1 MMRVALGRTG
11 LQVHPLCLGGN
22 VFGWS
27 ANAAQ
32 SQEVLTA
39 YESAG
44 GNFIDT
50 ADMYSQWHAGNKG
63 GESETIIGDWMR
75 TRGNRSEMVIATKV
89 AKLDTRPGLSAAN
102 IAAAAE
108 DSLRRLGTDY
118 IDIYYAHHDDEKIPL
133 EESLTAFNDLVV
145 AGKVRYLAASNYSAA
160 RLEEA
165 LKISRDLGMSEYLL
179 LQPNYNA
186 IVRDEYEGDLMAV
199 AVKED
204 IPVLPYFS
212 LAAGFLTGKY
222 QPGVEVDSMR
232 ADDMPDYKNDR
243 GWAILNALTDI
254 ANHEN
259 CSVAAAALGWLRAQ
273 PGVVTPIASART
285 TEQLAQI
292 LPLVELSAEQVAR
305 VNAL

>member
-1 MMRVALGRTG
+1 MRVALGRTE

-32 SQEVLTA
+32 SQEVLSA

-50 ADMYSQWHAGNKG
+50 ADMYSRWHTGNVG

-75 TRGNRSEMVIATKV
+75 ARGNRSEMVIATKV
-89 AKLDTRPGLSAAN
+89 AKLATRPGLSAAN

-118 IDIYYAHHDDEKIPL
+118 IDIYYAHHDDEEIPL
-133 EESLTAFNDLVV
+133 EESLTAFNELVA

-186 IVRDEYEGDLMAV
+186 IVRNEYEGDLMAV

-222 QPGVEVDSMR
+222 QPGVEVDSVR
-232 ADDMPDYKNDR
+232 AGDMPDYKNDR
-243 GWAILNALTDI
+243 GWAILNAITEI
-254 ANHEN
+254 AKQEN
-259 CSVAAAALGWLRAQ
+259 TSIAAVALGWLRAQ

-285 TEQLAQI
+285 IEQLAEI
-292 LPLVELSAEQVAR
+292 LPVVELSAEQVAK

>member
-1 MMRVALGRTG
+1 MRVALGRTG

-27 ANAAQ
+27 ANAEQ

-39 YESAG
+39 YETAG

-50 ADMYSQWHAGNKG
+50 ADMYSRWHTGNVG

-75 TRGNRSEMVIATKV
+75 SRGNRSEMVIATKV
-89 AKLDTRPGLSAAN
+89 AKLATRPGLSAAN

-118 IDIYYAHHDDEKIPL
+118 IDIYYAHHDDEETPL
-133 EESLTAFNDLVV
+133 EESLTAFNELVA

-199 AVKED
+199 AVKEE

-212 LAAGFLTGKY
+212 LATGFLTGKY
-222 QPGVEVDSMR
+222 QPGVEVDSVR
-232 ADDMPDYKNDR
+232 AGDMPDYMNDR
-243 GWAILNALTDI
+243 GWAILNALSEI
-254 ANHEN
+254 AKAEN
-259 CSVAAAALGWLRAQ
+259 TTIAAAALGWLRAQ

-285 TEQLAQI
+285 VEQLAEI
-292 LPLVELSAEQVAR
+292 LPVVELSAQQVAS

>member
-1 MMRVALGRTG
+1 MRVALGRTG

-27 ANAAQ
+27 ANAEQ

-39 YESAG
+39 YETAG

-50 ADMYSQWHAGNKG
+50 ADMYSRWHSGNVG

-75 TRGNRSEMVIATKV
+75 SRGNRSEMVIATKV
-89 AKLDTRPGLSAAN
+89 AKLATRPGLSAAN

-118 IDIYYAHHDDEKIPL
+118 IDIYYAHHDDEEVPL
-133 EESLTAFNDLVV
+133 EESLTAFNELVT
-145 AGKVRYLAASNYSAA
+145 AGKVRYLAASNYTAS

-186 IVRDEYEGDLMAV
+186 IVRDEYEGDLMAT

-222 QPGVEVDSMR
+222 QPGVEVDSVR
-232 ADDMPDYKNDR
+232 AGDMPDYKNDR
-243 GWAILNALTDI
+243 GWAILNALTEI
-254 ANHEN
+254 AKQEN
-259 CSVAAAALGWLRAQ
+259 TSIAAVALGWLRAQ

-285 TEQLAQI
+285 TEQLAEI
-292 LPLVELSAEQVAR
+292 LPVIELSAQQVAQ

>member
-1 MMRVALGRTG
+1 MRVALGRTE

-32 SQEVLTA
+32 SEEVLSA

-50 ADMYSQWHAGNKG
+50 ADMYSRWHTGNVG

-75 TRGNRSEMVIATKV
+75 ARGNRSEMVIATKV
-89 AKLDTRPGLSAAN
+89 AKLATRPGLSAAN

-118 IDIYYAHHDDEKIPL
+118 IDIYYAHHDDEEIPL
-133 EESLTAFNDLVV
+133 EESLTAFNELVA

-165 LKISRDLGMSEYLL
+165 LKISRELGMSEYLL

-186 IVRDEYEGDLMAV
+186 IVRNEYEGDLMAV

-222 QPGVEVDSMR
+222 QPGVEVDSVR
-232 ADDMPDYKNDR
+232 AGDMPDYKNDR
-243 GWAILNALTDI
+243 GWAILDAITDI
-254 ANHEN
+254 AKQEN
-259 CSVAAAALGWLRAQ
+259 TSIAAVALGWLRAQ

-285 TEQLAQI
+285 TEQLAEI
-292 LPLVELSAEQVAR
+292 LPVVELSAEQVAQ

>member
-1 MMRVALGRTG
+1 MRFALGRTE

-27 ANAAQ
+27 ASAAQ

-50 ADMYSQWHAGNKG
+50 ADMYSRWHTGNVG

-75 TRGNRSEMVIATKV
+75 ARGNRSDMVIATKV
-89 AKLDTRPGLSAAN
+89 AKLATRPGLSAAN

-118 IDIYYAHHDDEKIPL
+118 IDIYYAHHDDEEIPL
-133 EESLTAFNDLVV
+133 EESLTAFNELVT

-186 IVRDEYEGDLMAV
+186 IVRIEYEGDLMAA

-222 QPGVEVDSMR
+222 QPGVEVDSVR
-232 ADDMPDYKNDR
+232 AGDMPDYKNDR
-243 GWAILNALTDI
+243 GWAILNALTEI
-254 ANHEN
+254 AKQEN
-259 CSVAAAALGWLRAQ
+259 TSIAAVALGWLRAQ

-285 TEQLAQI
+285 TEQLAEI
-292 LPLVELSAEQVAR
+292 LPVIELSAQQVAQ

>member
-1 MMRVALGRTG
+1 MRVALGRTE

-32 SQEVLTA
+32 SQEVLSA

-50 ADMYSQWHAGNKG
+50 ADMYSRWHTGNVG
-63 GESETIIGDWMR
+63 GESETIIGDWMKA
-75 TRGNRSEMVIATKV
+75 RGNRSEMVIATKV
-89 AKLDTRPGLSAAN
+89 AKLATRPGLSAAN

-118 IDIYYAHHDDEKIPL
+118 IDIYYAHHDDEEIPL
-133 EESLTAFNDLVV
+133 EESLTAFNELVTS
-145 AGKVRYLAASNYSAA
+145 GKVRYLAASNYSAA

-165 LKISRDLGMSEYLL
+165 LKISRELGMSEYLL

-186 IVRDEYEGDLMAV
+186 IVRNEYEGDLMAV

-222 QPGVEVDSMR
+222 QPGVEVDSVR
-232 ADDMPDYKNDR
+232 AGDMPDYKNDR
-243 GWAILNALTDI
+243 GWAILNAITEI
-254 ANHEN
+254 AKQEN
-259 CSVAAAALGWLRAQ
+259 TSIAAVALGWLRAQ

-285 TEQLAQI
+285 IEQLAEI
-292 LPLVELSAEQVAR
+292 LPVVELSAEQVAQ

>member
-1 MMRVALGRTG
+1 MRVALGRTE

-39 YESAG
+39 YETAG

-50 ADMYSQWHAGNKG
+50 ADMYSRWHTGNVG

-75 TRGNRSEMVIATKV
+75 SRGNRSEMVIATKV
-89 AKLDTRPGLSAAN
+89 AKLAMRPGLSAAN

-118 IDIYYAHHDDEKIPL
+118 IDIYYAHHDDEEIPL
-133 EESLTAFNDLVV
+133 EESLTAFNELVT
-145 AGKVRYLAASNYSAA
+145 AGKVRYLAASNYTAS

-186 IVRDEYEGDLMAV
+186 IVRDEYEGDLMAT

-212 LAAGFLTGKY
+212 LATGFLTGKY
-222 QPGVEVDSMR
+222 QPGVEVDSVR
-232 ADDMPDYKNDR
+232 AGDMPDYMNDR
-243 GWAILNALTDI
+243 GWAILNALSEI
-254 ANHEN
+254 AKAEN
-259 CSVAAAALGWLRAQ
+259 TTIAAAALGWLRAQ

-285 TEQLAQI
+285 VEQLAEI
-292 LPLVELSAEQVAR
+292 LPVVELSAQQVAS

>member
-1 MMRVALGRTG
+1 MRVALGRTE

-32 SQEVLTA
+32 SEEVLSA

-50 ADMYSQWHAGNKG
+50 ADMYSRWHTGNVG

-75 TRGNRSEMVIATKV
+75 ARGNRSEMVIATKV
-89 AKLDTRPGLSAAN
+89 AKLATRPGLSAAN

-118 IDIYYAHHDDEKIPL
+118 IDIYYAHHDDEEIPL
-133 EESLTAFNDLVV
+133 EESLTAFNELVA

-165 LKISRDLGMSEYLL
+165 LKISRELGMSEYLL

-186 IVRDEYEGDLMAV
+186 IVRNEYEGDLMAV

-222 QPGVEVDSMR
+222 QPGVEVDSVR
-232 ADDMPDYKNDR
+232 AGDMPDYKNDR
-243 GWAILNALTDI
+243 GWAILDAITEI
-254 ANHEN
+254 AKQEN
-259 CSVAAAALGWLRAQ
+259 TSIAAVALGWLRAQ

-285 TEQLAQI
+285 TEQLAEI
-292 LPLVELSAEQVAR
+292 LPVVELSAEQVAQ

>member
-1 MMRVALGRTG
+1 MRVALGRTE

-39 YESAG
+39 YETAG

-50 ADMYSQWHAGNKG
+50 ADMYSRWHTGNVG

-75 TRGNRSEMVIATKV
+75 ARGNRSEMVIATKV
-89 AKLDTRPGLSAAN
+89 AKLATRPGLSAAN

-118 IDIYYAHHDDEKIPL
+118 IDIYYAHHDDEEVPL
-133 EESLTAFNDLVV
+133 EESLTAFNELVT

-222 QPGVEVDSMR
+222 QPGVEVDSVR
-232 ADDMPDYKNDR
+232 AGDMPDYKNDR
-243 GWAILNALTDI
+243 GWAILNAITEI
-254 ANHEN
+254 AKQEN
-259 CSVAAAALGWLRAQ
+259 TSIAAVALGWLRAQ

-292 LPLVELSAEQVAR
+292 LPVVELSAEQVAQ

>member
-1 MMRVALGRTG
+1 MRVALGRTE

-27 ANAAQ
+27 ANAEQ
-32 SQEVLTA
+32 SQEVLSA

-50 ADMYSQWHAGNKG
+50 ADMYSRWHTGNVG
-63 GESETIIGDWMR
+63 GESETIIGDWMKA
-75 TRGNRSEMVIATKV
+75 RGNRSEMVIATKV
-89 AKLDTRPGLSAAN
+89 AKLATRPGLSAAN

-118 IDIYYAHHDDEKIPL
+118 IDIYYAHHDDAEVPL
-133 EESLTAFNDLVV
+133 EESLTAFNELVT
-145 AGKVRYLAASNYSAA
+145 AGKVRYLAASNYSAE

-165 LKISRDLGMSEYLL
+165 LKISRDLGINEYLL

-186 IVRDEYEGDLMAV
+186 IVRNEYEGNLMAV
-199 AVKED
+199 AVKEN

-222 QPGVEVDSMR
+222 QPGVEVDSVR
-232 ADDMPDYKNDR
+232 AGDMPEYKNDR

-254 ANHEN
+254 AQQKNT
-259 CSVAAAALGWLRAQ
+259 SIAAVALGWLRAQ

-285 TEQLAQI
+285 TEQLAEI
-292 LPLVELSAEQVAR
+292 LPVVELSAQQVAQ

>member
-1 MMRVALGRTG
+1 MRVALGRTE

-32 SQEVLTA
+32 SQEVLSA

-50 ADMYSQWHAGNKG
+50 ADMYSRWHTGNVG
-63 GESETIIGDWMR
+63 GESETIIGDWMKA
-75 TRGNRSEMVIATKV
+75 RGNRSEMVIATKV
-89 AKLDTRPGLSAAN
+89 AKLATRPGLSAAN

-118 IDIYYAHHDDEKIPL
+118 IDIYYAHHDDEEIPL
-133 EESLTAFNDLVV
+133 EESLTAFNELVTS
-145 AGKVRYLAASNYSAA
+145 GKVRYLAASNYSAT

-186 IVRDEYEGDLMAV
+186 IVRNEYEGDLMAV

-222 QPGVEVDSMR
+222 QPGVEVDSVR
-232 ADDMPDYKNDR
+232 AGDMPDYKNDR
-243 GWAILNALTDI
+243 GWAILNAITEI
-254 ANHEN
+254 AKQEN
-259 CSVAAAALGWLRAQ
+259 TSIAAVALGWLRAQ

-285 TEQLAQI
+285 TEQLAEI
-292 LPLVELSAEQVAR
+292 LPVVELSAEQVAQ

>member
-1 MMRVALGRTG
+1 MRVALGRTE

-39 YESAG
+39 YETAG

-50 ADMYSQWHAGNKG
+50 ADMYSRWHTGNVG

-75 TRGNRSEMVIATKV
+75 ARGNRSEMVIATKV
-89 AKLDTRPGLSAAN
+89 AKLATRPGLSAAN

-118 IDIYYAHHDDEKIPL
+118 IDIYYAHHDDEEVPL
-133 EESLTAFNDLVV
+133 EESLTAFNELVV
-145 AGKVRYLAASNYSAA
+145 AGKVRYLAASNYSAT

-222 QPGVEVDSMR
+222 QPGVEVDSVR
-232 ADDMPDYKNDR
+232 AGDMPDYKNDR
-243 GWAILNALTDI
+243 GWAILNALTEI
-254 ANHEN
+254 AKQEN
-259 CSVAAAALGWLRAQ
+259 TSIAAVALGWLRAQ

-285 TEQLAQI
+285 TEQLAEI
-292 LPLVELSAEQVAR
+292 LPVVELSAEQVAQ

>member
-1 MMRVALGRTG
+1 MRVALGRTE

-32 SQEVLTA
+32 SQEVLSA

-50 ADMYSQWHAGNKG
+50 ADMYSRWHTGNVG
-63 GESETIIGDWMR
+63 GESETIIGDWMKA
-75 TRGNRSEMVIATKV
+75 RGNRNEMVIATKV
-89 AKLDTRPGLSAAN
+89 AKLATRPGLSAAN

-108 DSLRRLGTDY
+108 DSLRRLSTDY
-118 IDIYYAHHDDEKIPL
+118 IDIYYAHHDDEEVPL
-133 EESLTAFNDLVV
+133 EESLTAFNELVI

-186 IVRDEYEGDLMAV
+186 IVRNEYEGDLMAV

-222 QPGVEVDSMR
+222 QPGVEVDSVR
-232 ADDMPDYKNDR
+232 AGDMPDYKNDR
-243 GWAILNALTDI
+243 GWAILNAITDVAKQENTSI
-254 ANHEN
+254 AA
-259 CSVAAAALGWLRAQ
+259 VALGWLRAQ

-285 TEQLAQI
+285 IEQLAEI
-292 LPLVELSAEQVAR
+292 LPVVELSAEQVAQ

>member
-1 MMRVALGRTG
+1 MRVALGRTE

-32 SQEVLTA
+32 SQEVLSA

-50 ADMYSQWHAGNKG
+50 ADMYSRWHTGNVG
-63 GESETIIGDWMR
+63 GESETIIGDWMKA
-75 TRGNRSEMVIATKV
+75 RGNRSEMVIATKV
-89 AKLDTRPGLSAAN
+89 AKLATRPGLSAAN

-118 IDIYYAHHDDEKIPL
+118 IDIYYAHHDDEEVPL
-133 EESLTAFNDLVV
+133 EESLTAFNKLVTS
-145 AGKVRYLAASNYSAA
+145 GKVRYLAASNYSAA

-186 IVRDEYEGDLMAV
+186 IVRNEYEGDLMAV

-222 QPGVEVDSMR
+222 QPGIEVDSVR
-232 ADDMPDYKNDR
+232 AGDMPDYKNDR
-243 GWAILNALTDI
+243 GWAILNAITEI
-254 ANHEN
+254 AKQEN
-259 CSVAAAALGWLRAQ
+259 TSIAAVALGWLRSQ

-285 TEQLAQI
+285 TEQLAEI
-292 LPLVELSAEQVAR
+292 LPVVELSAEQVAQ

>member
-1 MMRVALGRTG
+1 MRVALGRTE

-27 ANAAQ
+27 ANAVQ
-32 SQEVLTA
+32 SQEVLSA

-50 ADMYSQWHAGNKG
+50 ADMYSRWHTGNVG

-75 TRGNRSEMVIATKV
+75 ARGNRSEMVIATKV
-89 AKLDTRPGLSAAN
+89 AKLATRPGLSAAN

-118 IDIYYAHHDDEKIPL
+118 IDIYYAHHDDEEIPL
-133 EESLTAFNDLVV
+133 EESLTAFNELVA

-165 LKISRDLGMSEYLL
+165 LKISRELGMSEYLL

-186 IVRDEYEGDLMAV
+186 IVRNEYEGDLMAV

-222 QPGVEVDSMR
+222 QPGVEVDSVR
-232 ADDMPDYKNDR
+232 AGDMPDYKNDR
-243 GWAILNALTDI
+243 GWAILNAITEI
-254 ANHEN
+254 AKQEN
-259 CSVAAAALGWLRAQ
+259 TSIAAVALGWLRAQ

-285 TEQLAQI
+285 IEQLAEI
-292 LPLVELSAEQVAR
+292 LPVVELSAEQVAQ

>member
-1 MMRVALGRTG
+1 MRVALGKTE

-27 ANAAQ
+27 ANAEQ

-39 YESAG
+39 YETAG

-50 ADMYSQWHAGNKG
+50 ADMYSRWHTGNVG

-75 TRGNRSEMVIATKV
+75 SRGNRSEMIIATKV
-89 AKLDTRPGLSAAN
+89 AKLATRPGLSAEN

-118 IDIYYAHHDDEKIPL
+118 IDIYYAHHDDEEIPL
-133 EESLTAFNDLVV
+133 EESLTAFNKLVTT
-145 AGKVRYLAASNYSAA
+145 GKVRYLAASNYTAS
-160 RLEEA
+160 RLAEA
-165 LKISRDLGMSEYLL
+165 LKVSRDLGMSEYLL

-186 IVRDEYEGDLMAV
+186 IVRDEYEGDLMAT

-204 IPVLPYFS
+204 ISVLPYFS
-212 LAAGFLTGKY
+212 LATGFLTGKY
-222 QPGVEVDSMR
+222 QPGVEVDSVR
-232 ADDMPDYKNDR
+232 AGDMPDYKNDR
-243 GWAILNALTDI
+243 GWAILNAITEI
-254 ANHEN
+254 AKQEN
-259 CSVAAAALGWLRAQ
+259 TSIAAVALGWLRAQ

-285 TEQLAQI
+285 VEQLAEI
-292 LPLVELSAEQVAR
+292 LPVVELSAQQVAS

>member
-1 MMRVALGRTG
+1 MRVALGRTE

-50 ADMYSQWHAGNKG
+50 ADMYSRWHTGNVG

-75 TRGNRSEMVIATKV
+75 ARGNRSEMVIATKV
-89 AKLDTRPGLSAAN
+89 AKLATRPGLSAAN

-118 IDIYYAHHDDEKIPL
+118 IDIYYAHHDDEEVPL
-133 EESLTAFNDLVV
+133 EESLTAFNELVT

-186 IVRDEYEGDLMAV
+186 IVRNEYEGDLMAV

-222 QPGVEVDSMR
+222 QPGVEVDSVR
-232 ADDMPDYKNDR
+232 AGDMPDYKNDR
-243 GWAILNALTDI
+243 GWAILNAITEI
-254 ANHEN
+254 AKQQNT
-259 CSVAAAALGWLRAQ
+259 SIAAVALGWLRAQ

-285 TEQLAQI
+285 IEQLAEI
-292 LPLVELSAEQVAR
+292 LPVVELSAEQVAQ

>member
-1 MMRVALGRTG
+1 MRVALGRTG

-27 ANAAQ
+27 AEAAQ

-39 YESAG
+39 YEAAG

-50 ADMYSQWHAGNKG
+50 ADMYSRWHTGNVG

-75 TRGNRSEMVIATKV
+75 SRGNRSEMVIATKV
-89 AKLDTRPGLSAAN
+89 AKLATRPGLSAAN

-118 IDIYYAHHDDEKIPL
+118 IDIYYAHHDDEEIPL
-133 EESLTAFNDLVV
+133 EESLTAFNELVTT
-145 AGKVRYLAASNYSAA
+145 GKVRYLAASNYSAA

-186 IVRDEYEGDLMAV
+186 IVRDEYEGDLMAT

-222 QPGVEVDSMR
+222 QPGVAVDSVR
-232 ADDMPDYKNDR
+232 AGDMPDYMNDR
-243 GWAILNALTDI
+243 GWAILNALTEI
-254 ANHEN
+254 AKAEN
-259 CSVAAAALGWLRAQ
+259 TTIAATALGWLRAQ

-285 TEQLAQI
+285 VEQLTEI
-292 LPLVELSAEQVAR
+292 LPVVELSEQQVASI
-305 VNAL
+305 NAL

>member
-1 MMRVALGRTG
+1 MRVALGRTE

-27 ANAAQ
+27 ANSVQ
-32 SQEVLTA
+32 SQEVLSA

-50 ADMYSQWHAGNKG
+50 ADMYSRWHTGNVG

-75 TRGNRSEMVIATKV
+75 ARGNRSEMVIATKV
-89 AKLDTRPGLSAAN
+89 AKLATRPGLSAAN

-118 IDIYYAHHDDEKIPL
+118 IDIYYAHHDDEEIPL
-133 EESLTAFNDLVV
+133 EESLTAFNELVTS
-145 AGKVRYLAASNYSAA
+145 GKVRYLAASNYSAA

-165 LKISRDLGMSEYLL
+165 LKISRELGMSEYLL

-222 QPGVEVDSMR
+222 QPGVEVDSVR
-232 ADDMPDYKNDR
+232 AGDMPDYKNDR
-243 GWAILNALTDI
+243 GWAILNAITEI
-254 ANHEN
+254 AKQEN
-259 CSVAAAALGWLRAQ
+259 TSIAAVALGWLRAQ

-285 TEQLAQI
+285 IEQLAEI
-292 LPLVELSAEQVAR
+292 LPVVELSAEQVAQ

>member
-1 MMRVALGRTG
+1 MRVALGRTG

-27 ANAAQ
+27 ANAEQ
-32 SQEVLTA
+32 SNEVLTA
-39 YESAG
+39 YETAG

-50 ADMYSQWHAGNKG
+50 ADMYSRWHSGNVG

-75 TRGNRSEMVIATKV
+75 SRGNRSEMVIATKV
-89 AKLDTRPGLSAAN
+89 AKLATRPGLSAAN

-118 IDIYYAHHDDEKIPL
+118 IDIYYAHHDDEEIPL
-133 EESLTAFNDLVV
+133 EESLTAFNELVT
-145 AGKVRYLAASNYSAA
+145 AGKVRYLAASNYTAS

-186 IVRDEYEGDLMAV
+186 IVRDEYEGDLMAT

-212 LAAGFLTGKY
+212 LATGFLTGKY
-222 QPGVEVDSMR
+222 QPGVEVDSVR
-232 ADDMPDYKNDR
+232 AGDMPDYMNDR
-243 GWAILNALTDI
+243 GWAILNALSEI
-254 ANHEN
+254 AKAEN
-259 CSVAAAALGWLRAQ
+259 TTIAAAALGWLRAQ

-285 TEQLAQI
+285 VKQLAEI
-292 LPLVELSAEQVAR
+292 LPVVELSAQQVAS

>member
-1 MMRVALGRTG
+1 MRVALGRTD

-27 ANAAQ
+27 ANAEQ
-32 SQEVLTA
+32 SNEVLTA
-39 YESAG
+39 YETAG

-50 ADMYSQWHAGNKG
+50 ADMYSRWHTGNVG

-75 TRGNRSEMVIATKV
+75 SRGNRSEMVIATKV
-89 AKLDTRPGLSAAN
+89 AKLATRPGLSAAN

-118 IDIYYAHHDDEKIPL
+118 IDIYYAHHDDEEAPL
-133 EESLTAFNDLVV
+133 EESLTAFNELVT
-145 AGKVRYLAASNYSAA
+145 AGKVRYLAASNYTAS

-186 IVRDEYEGDLMAV
+186 IVRDEYEGDLMAT

-212 LAAGFLTGKY
+212 LATGFLTGKY
-222 QPGVEVDSMR
+222 QPGVEVDSVR
-232 ADDMPDYKNDR
+232 AGDMPDYMNDR
-243 GWAILNALTDI
+243 GWAILNALSEI
-254 ANHEN
+254 AKAEN
-259 CSVAAAALGWLRAQ
+259 TTIAAAALGWLRAQ

-285 TEQLAQI
+285 VKQLAEI
-292 LPLVELSAEQVAR
+292 LPVVELSAQQVAS

>member
-1 MMRVALGRTG
+1 MRVALGRTE

-32 SQEVLTA
+32 SQEVLSA

-50 ADMYSQWHAGNKG
+50 ADMYSRWHTGNVG

-75 TRGNRSEMVIATKV
+75 ARGNRSEMVIATKV
-89 AKLDTRPGLSAAN
+89 AKLATRPGLSAAN

-118 IDIYYAHHDDEKIPL
+118 IDIYYAHHDDDEIPL
-133 EESLTAFNDLVV
+133 EESLTAFNELVT

-186 IVRDEYEGDLMAV
+186 IVRNEYEGDLMAV

-222 QPGVEVDSMR
+222 QPGVEVDSVR
-232 ADDMPDYKNDR
+232 AGDMPDYKNDR
-243 GWAILNALTDI
+243 GWAILDAITEI
-254 ANHEN
+254 AKQEN
-259 CSVAAAALGWLRAQ
+259 TSIAAVALGWLRAQ
-273 PGVVTPIASART
+273 PGVVAPIASART
-285 TEQLAQI
+285 TEQIAEI
-292 LPLVELSAEQVAR
+292 LPVVELTAEQVAQ

>member
-1 MMRVALGRTG
+1 MRVALGRTE

-32 SQEVLTA
+32 SQEVLTG

-50 ADMYSQWHAGNKG
+50 ADMYSRWHTGNVG

-75 TRGNRSEMVIATKV
+75 SRGNRSEMVIATKV
-89 AKLDTRPGLSAAN
+89 AKLATRPGLSAAN

-108 DSLRRLGTDY
+108 DSLHRLGTDY
-118 IDIYYAHHDDEKIPL
+118 IDIYYAHHDDEKVPL
-133 EESLTAFNDLVV
+133 EESLTAFNELVT
-145 AGKVRYLAASNYSAA
+145 AGKVRYLAASNYSAS
-160 RLEEA
+160 RLEKA
-165 LKISRDLGMSEYLL
+165 LKISRELGMSEYLL

-186 IVRDEYEGDLMAV
+186 IVRDEYEGDLMAI

-222 QPGVEVDSMR
+222 QPGVEVDSVR
-232 ADDMPDYKNDR
+232 AGDMPDYKNDR
-243 GWAILNALTDI
+243 GWAILAALTEI
-254 ANHEN
+254 AKQQNT
-259 CSVAAAALGWLRAQ
+259 SIAAVALGWLRAQ

-285 TEQLAQI
+285 AKQLAEI
-292 LPLVELSAEQVAR
+292 LPVVELSAEQVAQ

>member
-1 MMRVALGRTG
+1 MRVALGRTG

-39 YESAG
+39 YETAG

-50 ADMYSQWHAGNKG
+50 ADMYSRWHTGNVG
-63 GESETIIGDWMR
+63 GESETIIGDWMKA
-75 TRGNRSEMVIATKV
+75 RGNRSEMVIATKV
-89 AKLDTRPGLSAAN
+89 AKLATRPGLSAAN

-108 DSLRRLGTDY
+108 DSLRRLRTDY
-118 IDIYYAHHDDEKIPL
+118 IDIYYAHHDDEEIPL
-133 EESLTAFNDLVV
+133 EESLTAFNELVTS
-145 AGKVRYLAASNYSAA
+145 GKVRYLAASNYSAA

-186 IVRDEYEGDLMAV
+186 IVRNEYEGDLMAV

-222 QPGVEVDSMR
+222 QPGVEVDSVR
-232 ADDMPDYKNDR
+232 AGDMPDYKNDR
-243 GWAILNALTDI
+243 GWAILNAITEI
-254 ANHEN
+254 AKQEN
-259 CSVAAAALGWLRAQ
+259 TSIAAVALGWLRAQ

-285 TEQLAQI
+285 PEQLAEI
-292 LPLVELSAEQVAR
+292 LPVVELSAEQVAQ

>member
-1 MMRVALGRTG
+1 MRVALGRTD

-27 ANAAQ
+27 ANAEQ
-32 SQEVLTA
+32 SNEVLTA
-39 YESAG
+39 YETAG

-50 ADMYSQWHAGNKG
+50 ADMYSRWHTGNVG

-75 TRGNRSEMVIATKV
+75 SRGNRSEMVIATKV
-89 AKLDTRPGLSAAN
+89 AKLATRPGLSAAN

-118 IDIYYAHHDDEKIPL
+118 IDIYYAHHDDEEAPL
-133 EESLTAFNDLVV
+133 EESLTAFNELVT
-145 AGKVRYLAASNYSAA
+145 AGKVRYLAASNYTAS

-186 IVRDEYEGDLMAV
+186 IVRDEYEGDLMAT

-212 LAAGFLTGKY
+212 LATGFLTGKY
-222 QPGVEVDSMR
+222 QPGVEVDSVR
-232 ADDMPDYKNDR
+232 AGDMPDYMNDR
-243 GWAILNALTDI
+243 GWAILNALTEI
-254 ANHEN
+254 AKAEN
-259 CSVAAAALGWLRAQ
+259 TTIAAVALGWLRAQ

-285 TEQLAQI
+285 VKQLAEI
-292 LPLVELSAEQVAR
+292 LPVVELSAQQVAS

>member
-1 MMRVALGRTG
+1 MRVALGRTE

-32 SQEVLTA
+32 SQEVLSA

-50 ADMYSQWHAGNKG
+50 ADMYSRWHTGNVG
-63 GESETIIGDWMR
+63 GESETIIGDWMKAR
-75 TRGNRSEMVIATKV
+75 VNRREMVIA
-89 AKLDTRPGLSAAN
+89 TRPGLSAAN

-118 IDIYYAHHDDEKIPL
+118 IDIYYAHHDDEETPL
-133 EESLTAFNDLVV
+133 EESLTAFNELVT
-145 AGKVRYLAASNYSAA
+145 AGKVRYLAASNYSAT
-160 RLEEA
+160 RLEKA

-186 IVRDEYEGDLMAV
+186 IVRNEYEDDLMAV

-222 QPGVEVDSMR
+222 QPGVEVDSVR
-232 ADDMPDYKNDR
+232 AGDMPEFKNER
-243 GWAILNALTDI
+243 GWAILNALTEI
-254 ANHEN
+254 AQQEN
-259 CSVAAAALGWLRAQ
+259 TSIAAVALGWLRAQ

-285 TEQLAQI
+285 PEQLAEI
-292 LPLVELSAEQVAR
+292 LPTVELSAEQVAK

>member
-1 MMRVALGRTG
+1 MRIALGRTG

-27 ANAAQ
+27 ANAEQ
-32 SQEVLTA
+32 SQEVLNA
-39 YESAG
+39 YETAG

-50 ADMYSQWHAGNKG
+50 ADMYSRWHTGNVG

-75 TRGNRSEMVIATKV
+75 SRGNRSEMVIATKV
-89 AKLDTRPGLSAAN
+89 AKLATRPGLSAAN

-118 IDIYYAHHDDEKIPL
+118 IDIYYAHHDDEETPL
-133 EESLTAFNDLVV
+133 EESLTAFNELVT
-145 AGKVRYLAASNYSAA
+145 AGKVRYLAASNYTAS

-186 IVRDEYEGDLMAV
+186 IVRDEYEGDLMAT

-222 QPGVEVDSMR
+222 QPGVEVDSVR
-232 ADDMPDYKNDR
+232 AGDMPDYMNDR
-243 GWAILNALTDI
+243 GWAILNALTEI
-254 ANHEN
+254 AKAEN
-259 CSVAAAALGWLRAQ
+259 TTIAAAALGWLRAQ

-285 TEQLAQI
+285 VQQLTEI
-292 LPLVELSAEQVAR
+292 LPVVELSAQQVAS

>member
-1 MMRVALGRTG
+1 MRVALGRTG

-27 ANAAQ
+27 ANAEQ
-32 SQEVLTA
+32 SNEVLTA
-39 YESAG
+39 YETAG

-50 ADMYSQWHAGNKG
+50 ADMYSRWHTGNVG

-75 TRGNRSEMVIATKV
+75 SRGNRSEMVIATKV
-89 AKLDTRPGLSAAN
+89 AKLATRPGLSAAN

-118 IDIYYAHHDDEKIPL
+118 IDIYYAHHDDEEIPL
-133 EESLTAFNDLVV
+133 EESLTAFNELVT
-145 AGKVRYLAASNYSAA
+145 AGKVRYLAASNYTAS

-186 IVRDEYEGDLMAV
+186 IVRDEYEGDLMAT

-212 LAAGFLTGKY
+212 LATGFLTGKY
-222 QPGVEVDSMR
+222 QPGVEVDSVR
-232 ADDMPDYKNDR
+232 AGDMPDYMNDR
-243 GWAILNALTDI
+243 GWAILNALSEI
-254 ANHEN
+254 AKAEN
-259 CSVAAAALGWLRAQ
+259 TTIAAAALGWLRAQ

-285 TEQLAQI
+285 VEQLAEI
-292 LPLVELSAEQVAR
+292 LPIVELSAQQVAG